1 MKNNNNTWYS
11 YNWKQLIIRI
21 WNEKYYSIRQN
32 SKKWCY
38 WNYLKHE
45 RVLLSH
51 EIRLLTA
58 LLKPSIFSCK
68 INAIFMYIDLMLLF
82 LCTNFFSLVQI
93 SMSITCHFILFAKS
107 IAFPRHFWHE
117 YLTPSLSSCWC
128 RIILLGIE
136 NFRVVIIRLT

>member
-1 MKNNNNTWYS
+1 MFS
-11 YNWKQLIIRI
+11 VILWKWFNQAFQLQISI
-21 WNEKYYSIRQN
+21 WIHEQLLEYTKYRMIWFNILFVYF
-32 SKKWCY
+32 
-38 WNYLKHE
+38 LKFCNLQHFIS
-45 RVLLSH
+45 L
-51 EIRLLTA
+51 
-58 LLKPSIFSCK
+58 IFSNVKSMQYLC
-68 INAIFMYIDLMLLF
+68 IFMNLMLLF

-128 RIILLGIE
+128 RIILLGFE